1 MIEVKNIIKTYG
13 QANVVDD
20 ISFKVEKGEIV
31 GFLGP
36 NGAGK
41 TTTMNMITGY
51 INPTSGTVIV
61 DGLDIGKDKNKV
73 KGKIGYMPEILPLYL
88 DMTVN
93 EYLKFV
99 CELKKLNKKI
109 IKESISVVCDEVG
122 LTEVRKM
129 LIRNL
134 SRGYKQRVGIAQ
146 AILGNPEVIIL
157 DEPTVGLDPNQI
169 QEIRNLIKSLAK
181 DHTVILST
189 HILSE
194 VKKLCDKVVI
204 INKGKIV
211 GAETIDKL
219 ELLMSK
225 GKIIKLTVEGDE
237 KKLNDTLKKIS
248 GVMTIDNIEK
258 NNKKISLEVTLDI
271 SKENSDNTE
280 IVRNISNTL
289 VKNDYTIFELTDR
302 VTNLEDIFA
311 DLTK

>member
-1 MIEVKNIIKTYG
+1 MIEVKNIVKTYG
-13 QANVVDD
+13 QTNVVDD
-20 ISFKVEKGEIV
+20 ISFKVEKGEIL

-51 INPTSGTVIV
+51 INQTSGTIIV
-61 DGLDIGKDKNKV
+61 DSFDISKDKNKV

-99 CELKKLNKKI
+99 CELKKLDKKI
-109 IKESISVVCDEVG
+109 IKEEINNVCEKVG
-122 LTEVRKM
+122 LVEVRKM

-146 AILGNPEVIIL
+146 AIIGNPEVIIL

-169 QEIRNLIKSLAK
+169 QEIRTLIRSLAAE
-181 DHTVILST
+181 HTVILST

-194 VKKLCDKVVI
+194 VKKLCSKVI
-204 INKGKIV
+204 IINRGKIV
-211 GAETIDKL
+211 GAETVEKL

-225 GKIIKLTVEGDE
+225 GKVIKITVEGKE
-237 KKLNDTLKKIS
+237 KIEDVLKGVS
-248 GVMTIDNIEK
+248 GVLSVDNVD
-258 NNKKISLEVTLDI
+258 NSSSRISCEVTLDI
-271 SKENSDNTE
+271 KNEEDNKE
-280 IVRNISNTL
+280 IVKNISKTL
-289 VKNDYTIFELTDR
+289 VKEKYIILELTDR

-311 DLTK
+311 NLTK